1 MIETRHGM
9 ARLLQVI
16 ETEDG
21 QMGII
26 LELVDQ

>member
-1 MIETRHGM
+1 MIDTRHGM

-21 QMGII
+21 QIEI
-26 LELVDQ
+26 VLELIE